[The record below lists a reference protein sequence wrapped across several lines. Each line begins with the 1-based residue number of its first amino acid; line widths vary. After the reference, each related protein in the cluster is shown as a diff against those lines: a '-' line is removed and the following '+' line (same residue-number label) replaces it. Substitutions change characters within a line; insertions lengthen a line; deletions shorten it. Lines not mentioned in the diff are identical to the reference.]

1 MIALAMEMIEE
12 QLHLLQNVKI
22 LLNKGENKK
31 SKENGEPKGEE
42 ATDEDL
48 GEANP
53 GSITLD
59 PRKNKKKETEE
70 PKVLAAPDGDMK
82 VEVLQPTPSS
92 NKVDN
97 LLFWAFA
104 HTHLL
109 IPCLLLLHFKIPQII
124 LKLYGSK
131 N

>member
-31 SKENGEPKGEE
+31 SKENGEPE
-42 ATDEDL
+42 
-48 GEANP
+48 
-53 GSITLD
+53 
-59 PRKNKKKETEE
+59 
-70 PKVLAAPDGDMK
+70 VLVAPDGDMK
-82 VEVLQPTPSS
+82 VDVLQPTPSS

-97 LLFWAFA
+97 LLFWAFV

-109 IPCLLLLHFKIPQII
+109 IQCLFNFFI
-124 LKLYGSK
+124 LKSLKSF
-131 N
+131 